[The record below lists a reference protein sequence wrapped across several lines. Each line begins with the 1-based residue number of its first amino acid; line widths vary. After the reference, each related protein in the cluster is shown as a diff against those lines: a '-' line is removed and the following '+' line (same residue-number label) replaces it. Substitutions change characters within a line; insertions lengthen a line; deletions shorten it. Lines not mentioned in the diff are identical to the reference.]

1 MHLLSLFTQNV
12 LEKGNHLHKTFHAQS
27 WRLNYA
33 KVRTY
38 WKECSTEEKTT
49 NALNH
54 YKTWATYFL
63 HQLWSDCRKKRSKVC
78 YQKTR
83 PIGKK
88 KTLDALIKTTYNAL
102 KAKQSSTPDFT
113 TCKKKKKDATETR
126 TTWSLS
132 VQKEKKTDV
141 TKNTVTI
148 KNFIFFEANIFFLS
162 SLLSCTSRVFK
173 LSMSCAHL
181 SRPKT

>member
-1 MHLLSLFTQNV
+1 MQKSGHTERSALQKKKQLTLWTTIKHEPPTFCTNCEV
-12 LEKGNHLHKTFHAQS
+12 TVAKKGVKCVI
-27 WRLNYA
+27 
-33 KVRTY
+33 K
-38 WKECSTEEKTT
+38 KPD
-49 NALNH
+49 
-54 YKTWATYFL
+54 
-63 HQLWSDCRKKRSKVC
+63 QLV
-78 YQKTR
+78 
-83 PIGKK
+83 KK